1 MKSSLMLMV
10 ASLTGGLCA
19 AQELGRVISSTPVV
33 QQVTVPR
40 QICSNESIIVPE
52 QKSGGGAALGAIAG
66 GAIGNAVG
74 QGSGRAVATLIGIF
88 GGAMLGD
95 RVEGRGAPQY
105 QNVQNC
111 STQNLIENRVAY
123 YSVVYEYAGK
133 QYAVQMPNDPG
144 PQLQLRV
151 SPVDALPP
159 VSAPVAPTSYLA
171 PVETRSVV
179 SQQVYVQ
186 PIYAQPIYAQPI
198 YTQPIYVQPGY
209 AQPVYRGYYGRPYA
223 PPVGANLQFGY
234 STGQHDHGHTGVDR
248 TAR

>member
-1 MKSSLMLMV
+1 MKSNLLLMV
-10 ASLTGGLCA
+10 AGLTSGLCA
-19 AQELGRVISSTPVV
+19 AQEFGRVISSTPVV

-40 QICSNESIIVPE
+40 QVCSNESIIVPD

-74 QGSGRAVATLIGIF
+74 QGSGRAVATMIGIF

-95 RVEGRGAPQY
+95 RVEGRNAPQY

-111 STQNLIENRVAY
+111 TSQNLIENRVAY

-133 QYAVQMPNDPG
+133 QYSALMPNDPG

-151 SPVDALPP
+151 TPVDAVPP
-159 VSAPVAPTSYLA
+159 TLAPVAPTSYLA
-171 PVETRSVV
+171 PVEIRGVV
-179 SQQVYVQ
+179 TQQVYG
-186 PIYAQPIYAQPI
+186 QPI

-209 AQPVYRGYYGRPYA
+209 AQPVYRSYYGRPYA
-223 PPVGANLQFGY
+223 PPVGVNLQFGY
-234 STGQHDHGHTGVDR
+234 GSGQYGHGHNHWR
-248 TAR
+248 